1 MKRGFAL
8 VDDKLF
14 DSHECDELHPERPA
28 RLHAAR
34 QALDHLPEE
43 FERVTLPARDASDE
57 EILRVHTAAYMQR
70 IDQAAGLKGHFDAD
84 TYYAPLSVRAARRA
98 AGGAIAI
105 AEQLMTKQV
114 PLGLALVRPPG
125 HHATADR
132 AMGFCLLNNVAIAA
146 AHVRDLGLDRVAII
160 DWDVHHGN
168 GTQDIFY
175 ADPHVLYVSLHQWP
189 FYPGTGAV
197 SECGVGE
204 GRGYTVNV
212 PLSAGAN
219 GAVYLAA
226 FERIINPILH
236 GYAPEL
242 VLISAGF
249 DAHQRDPL
257 AAMRLIDSNYAEL
270 FEAIYDGLPMG
281 AGGLVPGIGI
291 VLEGGYDLEALKG
304 SIRST
309 LETALQCTSNR
320 RPERPSPPEE
330 ARLAGEL
337 SPAHLQ
343 DLERAEAAQREYWAL
358 G

>member
-8 VDDKLF
+8 VDDELF
-14 DSHECDELHPERPA
+14 DSHECDEPHPERPA

-34 QALDHLPEE
+34 RALDHLPED
-43 FERVTLPARDASDE
+43 FDRVPLPARDASHE
-57 EILRVHTAAYMQR
+57 EILRVHTTAYMQR

-98 AGGAIAI
+98 AGGVVAI

-132 AMGFCLLNNVAIAA
+132 AMGFCLLNNVPIAA
-146 AHVRDLGLDRVAII
+146 AHVRSLGLDRVAII

-189 FYPGTGAV
+189 FYPGTGAS
-197 SECGVGE
+197 SECGTSE
-204 GRGYTVNV
+204 GRGYTVNI
-212 PLSAGAN
+212 PLSAGAD
-219 GAVYLAA
+219 GPVYLAA
-226 FERIINPILH
+226 FERIVGPVLH
-236 GYAPEL
+236 EYAPEL

-257 AAMRLIDSNYAEL
+257 AAMRLSNSDYADL
-270 FEAIYDGLPMG
+270 FQAIHHALPRD
-281 AGGLVPGIGI
+281 AGGLAPGIGI
-291 VLEGGYDLEALKG
+291 VLEGGYDLEALAG
-304 SIRST
+304 SIHST
-309 LETALQCTSNR
+309 MNTALVCTSNR
-320 RPERPSPPEE
+320 RPEEPAQHRPVPT
-330 ARLAGEL
+330 LAEL
-337 SPAHLQ
+337 SPVHAR
-343 DLERAEAAQREYWAL
+343 DLERAEAAQREFWAL